1 MALDVNYLMGK
12 TKKTDEEKK
21 KNEEEAQAIIDKVNS
36 GAYNFGVDEDYINSF
51 LDEVNDYVSDVQGSY
66 QNIGYGTA
74 SSIYEDTSQKASAL
88 REKET
93 SIRAYL
99 NTHSNISEDSKNS
112 LLTYLDSYK
121 RFSGNVVTNL
131 YRTKSY
137 YSKWDT
143 EDDYNSYLSQMEER
157 EKLLNYDVSS
167 AQAKKAQLEE
177 KYNSLAG
184 GTVSIVSSAM
194 RSRGGLGNTSYNSAS
209 EDEKKSLKKQIDSLT
224 QEITLASRLQNA
236 EKLKAEA
243 LSASDFREYSKIGAN
258 IENPTMQEAEYGI
271 AFGLGTKKVVNKV
284 TYSREHYA
292 ELALGEGNGSQ
303 NQGSSLYH
311 YMTEQ
316 EVSIYNYYLAKEGEE
331 KADEYLDS
339 IEETLNYR
347 QATNMVEAGKDIPA
361 FEVIMSFS
369 AGLDQA
375 SSGFQGAVKMVTG
388 DDSYTPVSSTQYAS
402 GMVRENLADTGT
414 KLPDWAGGAS
424 LGQVAYDL
432 GVNTVAQV
440 PAMIVGTF
448 AGPTAGAL
456 TTGVSAG
463 GNAYTEKINLGYSK
477 EQASLYAALTGAS
490 EAELSY
496 LLSGIDAVGG
506 KLTGN
511 ALNNLSQKLDN
522 AIARVAIQLG
532 GRMASEFTEEYLQ
545 EILDPFFE
553 NLALGAENEIS
564 LISSDAIYS
573 GILGALTA
581 GFLEGPST
589 VSENV
594 DIYKTGKEIKNSGIA
609 VDGLKSLGE
618 TFSADSVAYRLA
630 GKVDE
635 NTGAYT
641 IGRLFNEVGAEIT
654 AANKADIQKS
664 LERKGIDPKSAEKIT
679 ETLAAVVAGA
689 ELSSAQ
695 AEILNSNKDI
705 AKTVMDV
712 IINPN
717 STVNQRTGKYADLYN
732 LARET
737 AGAKVTENTT
747 QGAQADA
754 GEVIAENATTTSA
767 KKETAFEGEYKVSDG
782 GETFSNVT
790 GEKSEVAKIASIKD
804 GKMTLKLENGEE
816 VDAENVSFGSQDE
829 AIVYETVAKLPDIN
843 AEAAN
848 LLIKNMDLANVS
860 AEVYAKGIEE
870 AYRFGTYSYPAS
882 EMTKEGALTSYLSE
896 QQRMQAYRLGQS
908 SHKAA
913 TEAREATIRKNRK
926 VKSTTDQAK
935 KADSKKGKVHFDG
948 DRETLNQRQKTS
960 VEALEKIAE
969 ALGVEIYLFESP
981 VVNGKRQGANGWY
994 DPKDGSI
1001 HIDIFAGQNGEA
1013 TMLFTAAHE
1022 LTHFIKQWS
1031 PAKFDVLANFLMEEY
1046 GKKGVSVEELVR
1058 AQQEKAKRQ
1067 GREISYDVAFEEV
1080 VADSMET
1087 MLSDGKVMEKL
1098 AKLKAQDKTLWQKI
1112 KSYIDELVSKIKAVY
1127 EGLKPDSLEGQYVAD
1142 MVDAAERL
1150 QELFTEGLA
1159 EAGENFQTIGSIDFE
1174 NFADAKTVDG
1184 EQLFQYRAMEEDES
1198 SYRSMLKKWGKFSD
1212 AQINNLFSTVDK
1224 AMEVIK
1230 DNLEI
1235 LDYAWEAD
1243 IDDRAFSPVKPNS
1256 DSLYQVS
1263 IDFSTLCRKRILQ
1276 QTVQAKL
1283 QEALKRPTTK
1293 EEGIAIRDALIAVQE
1308 EGRQIEVACALCYV
1322 ESARM
1327 KSPPQI
1333 EKFLGNR
1340 ENIIKDFFAS
1350 KSGGNIK
1357 EKIQQAEVAE
1367 REKLGVGNE
1376 SLKHLPK
1383 KAANQIRDAKKAAKA
1398 SYTPTSEEQ
1407 KLIDAAKD
1415 MTVSDFTTP
1424 EGLENLA
1431 KHYRGLFDAYTSY
1444 VRNATKSKGIENDTW
1459 WRAGDSER
1467 IGDVLI
1473 ANMNRENGLRSQSW
1487 SDFQVIHIMDYI
1499 AAVIELST
1507 RNSKMQAYTKVPD
1520 YVELM
1525 GHTGV
1530 MINQSL
1536 IPARDYL
1543 GSLDYDSTEGIDYK
1557 KSLELRDKYHGTV
1570 GTICIGIDNN
1580 QIKQLFEDMT
1590 IDYVIPYHKS
1600 GMAAHTRKA
1609 MHLPTWTEYELYQ
1622 SESNLSDVKAEENAE
1637 KYGVELLDKSDPD
1650 FHKHTSFSEWFDL
1663 KEAQQIAKM
1672 ENTHPSDQAKKKK
1685 YGIMYGG
1692 YMAMQNAANNYLK
1705 LCAQRGLAPV
1715 FSHTKADFTGEDNYW
1730 KVLIDRK
1737 MVDNITGEIIEQKA
1751 IQPIFDEA
1759 EVLRILNDE
1768 LERYPKV
1775 KADQEYAIRRVTEEF
1790 LSGNIKGGMSAEAI
1804 SKAMQK
1810 PVDNVSKTNIVE
1822 AGKEIE
1828 EIKYSDRDSDGRELS
1843 KGQQE
1848 YFKDSK
1854 VRDENGNLLVMYHGT
1869 ANGGF
1874 FTIFEGD
1881 KLSNRTLTSQI
1892 GQGFYFTN
1900 VKEEAKA
1907 YMKNQDI
1914 YGKASKG
1921 TNPYLHEVYLNIT
1934 NPLNVKDD
1942 IDLDA
1947 AKAVYRDGDYDW
1959 FFNDGLPAELNNR
1972 TINGVKLTK
1981 VEVQNTSKEEKASLY
1996 VDYLYQAGGT
2006 KEVLKNMPKA
2016 FKYDKQGGLLE
2027 AMKKNLGHDGIVD
2040 EFKPGKFQYVAF
2052 SSEQIK
2058 QVGNKAP
2065 TTDPDIRYSGRDYSY
2080 EALASKPDMK
2090 VTTVDSDVHKNR
2102 ADVVAEAKKNAAK
2115 IGKINTKD
2123 GSVSV
2128 HVKDIDTDVLLTTA
2142 SLRHGL
2148 DRRLEVNGPVTMKI
2162 GEILTNSIRI
2172 NEMTPS
2178 NDNASGSYA
2187 LIGIAKN
2194 SSGQL
2199 YVVRSVV
2206 NQFSNEVTSV
2216 DVLYAI
2222 NAKTEIEGIKKENQS
2237 GDNPQGSRSE
2247 DRFLSDSTISIA
2259 ELLEYVNQYFP
2270 DILPED
2276 VLKHFGYTA
2285 RPEGKLGE
2293 SVLYQD
2299 RESDGLSNRDLLAN
2313 AFEGVAQND
2322 IEKKK
2327 IEEYKAKIELINSE
2341 EAHLHE
2347 VNEKIK
2353 ELSFAKGP
2361 KDTKQ
2366 LKELHADATRTAN
2379 RISTFDKQLL
2389 RLEASKPLQDVIDRE
2404 RRMAYK
2410 RAQQKGKQ
2418 AVAAARQK
2426 AAETQREIIQRYQ
2439 ESRRKAVEGR
2449 EKTALRHKIKGVVN
2463 ELNQILLHGT
2473 KDKHVMIGLQKAVAE
2488 ALDAVN
2494 MDTIG
2499 AEERIA
2505 KYDVLIA
2512 KANDPDV
2519 IASLTATKN
2528 RIQQQ
2533 GDNLAE
2539 KIAQLKAAYGD
2550 IKNSDDPLV
2559 ANGYDEVIA
2568 SKIDSV
2574 VSTVG
2579 NTPLRAMST
2588 QQLEDVYDMYKMVLT
2603 RIRGANESFMTAKKE
2618 TISSLANRVMAEV
2631 EHVGGKKL
2639 YRLKGAEKIGSFAWN
2654 NLKPVYAF
2662 ERIGS
2667 RTFGEVFKNVRA
2679 GEDTWAKDVTEAK
2692 DFFQEES
2699 RKYRYDKWDLK
2710 RSYSFTSKT
2719 GQNFKLTLPQI
2730 MSLYAYSKRKQAD
2743 KHLEL
2748 GGFVFD
2754 SNIEITEKKNGIPV
2768 KYTVN
2773 TATAH
2778 NISREILSDII
2789 GKLTAEQK
2797 AFVDEMQ
2804 RYLSSTMG
2812 EKGNEVSLSMYGVKL
2827 FKEENYFPLKS
2838 AKQFMFEQNETAGE
2852 VKIKNS
2858 GFSKETTVNASN
2870 PIVLSDFMDVW
2881 ANHVNDMSMYHAFVL
2896 PLEDF
2901 NRVFNYKTP
2910 TSESMDTESVKQFIQ
2925 NAYGKEANDYISQLI
2940 KDLNGG
2946 AVSDPRE
2953 TTAKRLIAN
2962 FKKAAVFSSAS
2973 VVIQQPSAIGRAF
2986 AIIDSKY
2993 FIGGK
2998 VGAKGHKTLWEEVK
3012 KYAPVAAIKE
3022 MGYFDTN
3029 MGRSTVDF
3037 ITGKEYRSF
3046 AEKAKGIFTDSEYRD
3061 EVLSKAPALADE
3073 ITWCSIWNAVKRETK
3088 AKNPGL
3094 DIRSEEFLNKAGERF
3109 TEVITKTQVYDSVL
3123 SRSANMRSKSTF
3135 MNMWTAFMAEP
3146 TTSINMLEDALR
3158 QGKRGNKA
3166 YARKAIGAVYG
3177 SMVLNSVLVS
3187 LVYAARDDDEDE
3199 TFLEKYLSSLATEII
3214 DGINPLTYLPFF
3226 KDVWSALQGF
3236 DIERADMSL
3245 ITKLIDAGQS
3255 AIKVFSEDTE
3265 DMSEEEL
3272 EAHDKKVV
3280 EAIWD
3285 VIDNI
3290 SSLVGIPVKNM
3301 RRDINGAINLVET
3314 VVKDISGRKSTF
3326 GSIADKV
3333 GDAVKNALPIIGWM
3347 EDESKGDK
3355 LYEAIMDGD
3364 ETYAERL
3371 EDGFSSE
3378 NSRNSAIR
3386 TALRDNDPRIR
3397 EAALARI
3404 SGDPATYMR
3413 IAKEI
3418 IADGF
3423 SQDDVVKAINAEI
3436 NAINKGES
3444 ESSSG
3449 SSKATGFFSVDDY
3462 IAALEGRDQAAAVAV
3477 RSDIIN
3483 TYIANGKDGE
3493 EAEKSFTSSFKSAV
3507 WEGYENGELTESQVM
3522 AMLTNYAGMDEAEV
3536 EIKFEVYEWKAT
3548 VPGADDITASAI
3560 ADYNEYAEPA
3570 GISKADYYTAWRIYC
3585 DTDADVDPTTGEG
3598 IAYSKVKKVMPQIDA
3613 LPLTSE
3619 QKTALA
3625 LCWWAKS
3632 TVQKYKTW

>member
-1 MALDVNYLMGK
+1 MALDINYLMGK

-36 GAYNFGVDEDYINSF
+36 GVYNFGVDEDYINSF
-51 LDEVNDYVSDVQGSY
+51 LDEVNGYVSDVQGSY

-74 SSIYEDTSQKASAL
+74 SSIYENTSQKASAL

-137 YSKWDT
+137 YNKWDT

-271 AFGLGTKKVVNKV
+271 AFGLGTKKVANKV

-402 GMVRENLADTGT
+402 SIVRENLADTGA

-477 EQASLYAALTGAS
+477 EQASFYAALTGAS

-511 ALNNLSQKLDN
+511 AINNLSQKLDS

-589 VSENV
+589 ISENV
-594 DIYKTGKEIKNSGIA
+594 DIYKTGKEIKNSGVA

-618 TFSADSVAYRLA
+618 TFPADSVAYRLA

-679 ETLAAVVAGA
+679 ETLAAVVAGT

-737 AGAKVTENTT
+737 AGAKVTENTN
-747 QGAQADA
+747 QGAQTDA
-754 GEVIAENATTTSA
+754 GEVVEENATTTLGNE
-767 KKETAFEGEYKVSDG
+767 KTAFEGEYKVSDG

-829 AIVYETVAKLPDIN
+829 AIVYETVAKLPNIN

-882 EMTKEGALTSYLSE
+882 EMTKAGALTSYLSE

-913 TEAREATIRKNRK
+913 TEAKEATIRKKRT
-926 VKSTTDQAK
+926 VQSTTDQAK
-935 KADSKKGKVHFDG
+935 KADSKGGKVHFG
-948 DRETLNQRQKTS
+948 GNKEVLNQRQKTS
-960 VEALEKIAE
+960 VEALEDIAK
-969 ALGVEIYLFESP
+969 ALGIEIYLFESP
-981 VVNGKRQGANGWY
+981 VVNGKRQGANGWF

-1022 LTHFIKQWS
+1022 LTHFIKEWS

-1046 GKKGVSVEELVR
+1046 GKNGVSVEELVR

-1098 AKLKAQDKTLWQKI
+1098 AKLKAKDKTLWQKI
-1112 KSYIDELVSKIKAVY
+1112 KSYIDELVSKIKAAY
-1127 EGLKPDSLEGQYVAD
+1127 EGLNPDSLEGQYVAD
-1142 MVDAAERL
+1142 MVDAVEKL
-1150 QELFTEGLA
+1150 QQLFTEGVI
-1159 EAGENFQTIGSIDFE
+1159 EASDNFKAAQETETETENEPED
-1174 NFADAKTVDG
+1174 
-1184 EQLFQYRAMEEDES
+1184 LFSLREISEISEDEYKEAES
-1198 SYRSMLKKWGKFSD
+1198 FFGATKNYDVAGYLLLNGKMLDFSGKHWGDDYSTSRQVDHRDIWDVWENSD
-1212 AQINNLFSTVDK
+1212 KDGVDEMINMIGNGNIRLMPENGGINLAVMPNEEQMKTLRGYINHFK
-1224 AMEVIK
+1224 GEVV
-1230 DNLEI
+1230 L
-1235 LDYAWEAD
+1235 D
-1243 IDDRAFSPVKPNS
+1243 IDQVGGDTIHSAIYDRGTSSSRIISDIRNYFEDGIVPEGNS
-1256 DSLYQVS
+1256 
-1263 IDFSTLCRKRILQ
+1263 
-1276 QTVQAKL
+1276 
-1283 QEALKRPTTK
+1283 
-1293 EEGIAIRDALIAVQE
+1293 
-1308 EGRQIEVACALCYV
+1308 
-1322 ESARM
+1322 
-1327 KSPPQI
+1327 
-1333 EKFLGNR
+1333 
-1340 ENIIKDFFAS
+1340 
-1350 KSGGNIK
+1350 NIK
-1357 EKIQQAEVAE
+1357 W
-1367 REKLGVGNE
+1367 
-1376 SLKHLPK
+1376 SL
-1383 KAANQIRDAKKAAKA
+1383 
-1398 SYTPTSEEQ
+1398 
-1407 KLIDAAKD
+1407 
-1415 MTVSDFTTP
+1415 
-1424 EGLENLA
+1424 
-1431 KHYRGLFDAYTSY
+1431 
-1444 VRNATKSKGIENDTW
+1444 
-1459 WRAGDSER
+1459 
-1467 IGDVLI
+1467 
-1473 ANMNRENGLRSQSW
+1473 
-1487 SDFQVIHIMDYI
+1487 
-1499 AAVIELST
+1499 
-1507 RNSKMQAYTKVPD
+1507 
-1520 YVELM
+1520 
-1525 GHTGV
+1525 
-1530 MINQSL
+1530 
-1536 IPARDYL
+1536 
-1543 GSLDYDSTEGIDYK
+1543 
-1557 KSLELRDKYHGTV
+1557 
-1570 GTICIGIDNN
+1570 
-1580 QIKQLFEDMT
+1580 
-1590 IDYVIPYHKS
+1590 
-1600 GMAAHTRKA
+1600 
-1609 MHLPTWTEYELYQ
+1609 
-1622 SESNLSDVKAEENAE
+1622 
-1637 KYGVELLDKSDPD
+1637 
-1650 FHKHTSFSEWFDL
+1650 
-1663 KEAQQIAKM
+1663 
-1672 ENTHPSDQAKKKK
+1672 
-1685 YGIMYGG
+1685 
-1692 YMAMQNAANNYLK
+1692 
-1705 LCAQRGLAPV
+1705 
-1715 FSHTKADFTGEDNYW
+1715 
-1730 KVLIDRK
+1730 
-1737 MVDNITGEIIEQKA
+1737 
-1751 IQPIFDEA
+1751 
-1759 EVLRILNDE
+1759 
-1768 LERYPKV
+1768 
-1775 KADQEYAIRRVTEEF
+1775 
-1790 LSGNIKGGMSAEAI
+1790 
-1804 SKAMQK
+1804 
-1810 PVDNVSKTNIVE
+1810 
-1822 AGKEIE
+1822 
-1828 EIKYSDRDSDGRELS
+1828 RDSDGNEIS
-1843 KGQQE
+1843 EQQAE

-1854 VRDENGNLLVMYHGT
+1854 VRDEKGSLAVVYHGT
-1869 ANGGF
+1869 RKADFTKFNRNFNF
-1874 FTIFEGD
+1874 FTDSREMAESYSPNGEMFSGYLDIKNPFTIDAKGEKWSKIPIDGETKKFLDKYGASTFKEQGQWRTTPADIASAIQDGIDEGEFDYDGIIIKNVDDTGSYYKTRDNIVADDFIAFNSNQFKNLDNKTPTEDADVRYSLRNDEGD
-1881 KLSNRTLTSQI
+1881 PRKVTEEGVRDLLQRAYNGEFDRDTYVPVSIKTPSIIIEHLNGYIQMKDLPI
-1892 GQGFYFTN
+1892 IMN
-1900 VKEEAKA
+1900 VGKVQQMMEEDDGRYDGGSRLHGLDEDQVISIFKGMFDPE
-1907 YMKNQDI
+1907 YIVYQQDNGRGVAI
-1914 YGKASKG
+1914 VKYAGGKANRALAVIDFGSNGKVG
-1921 TNPYLHEVYLNIT
+1921 NEKNPVYLNGYQGGFYNILVTAFSPDSLESYLGREENIIVYEKKKGNSRGSSGSLVPSLSNESPFFEKRIT
-1934 NPLNVKDD
+1934 QKGDDVKYSLRSDKITQEAEKDLLGSVAKYFGISGAEAKQSLGPIIGEMSTSLLEGKGD
-1942 IDLDA
+1942 INSLQQKLFETAFEKGKQTEDLRKEYEEIRKYIKETAIYVDEGA
-1947 AKAVYRDGDYDW
+1947 RSDFGGDYETFRKSNMGKLRLTSDPKAMSIDD
-1959 FFNDGLPAELNNR
+1959 FYSELAGMSLGFDSSITDPKAQLEEIADFMDR
-1972 TINGVKLTK
+1972 TGR
-1981 VEVQNTSKEEKASLY
+1981 NTYNLDRYANKEEYIFA
-1996 VDYLYQAGGT
+1996 
-2006 KEVLKNMPKA
+2006 
-2016 FKYDKQGGLLE
+2016 
-2027 AMKKNLGHDGIVD
+2027 AMKDSGISDAV
-2040 EFKPGKFQYVAF
+2040 
-2052 SSEQIK
+2052 
-2058 QVGNKAP
+2058 VGYYMAMNEAA
-2065 TTDPDIRYSGRDYSY
+2065 SY
-2080 EALASKPDMK
+2080 EA
-2090 VTTVDSDVHKNR
+2090 
-2102 ADVVAEAKKNAAK
+2102 AENEDGFAA
-2115 IGKINTKD
+2115 
-2123 GSVSV
+2123 
-2128 HVKDIDTDVLLTTA
+2128 
-2142 SLRHGL
+2142 
-2148 DRRLEVNGPVTMKI
+2148 
-2162 GEILTNSIRI
+2162 
-2172 NEMTPS
+2172 
-2178 NDNASGSYA
+2178 
-2187 LIGIAKN
+2187 
-2194 SSGQL
+2194 
-2199 YVVRSVV
+2199 
-2206 NQFSNEVTSV
+2206 
-2216 DVLYAI
+2216 
-2222 NAKTEIEGIKKENQS
+2222 
-2237 GDNPQGSRSE
+2237 
-2247 DRFLSDSTISIA
+2247 
-2259 ELLEYVNQYFP
+2259 
-2270 DILPED
+2270 
-2276 VLKHFGYTA
+2276 
-2285 RPEGKLGE
+2285 
-2293 SVLYQD
+2293 D
-2299 RESDGLSNRDLLAN
+2299 REGLSNRSLLAN
-2313 AFEGVAQND
+2313 AFEGIAQNS
-2322 IEKKK
+2322 IEKQK
-2327 IEEYKAKIELINSE
+2327 ILEYKSKIELINSE

-2418 AVAAARQK
+2418 AVTAARQK

-2439 ESRRKAVEGR
+2439 ESRKKAVEGR

-2505 KYDVLIA
+2505 KYDALIA

-2539 KIAQLKAAYGD
+2539 KIAQLKATYGD

-2639 YRLKGAEKIGSFAWN
+2639 YRLKGADKIGRFAWN

-2699 RKYRYDKWDLK
+2699 RKYRYDKWDMK

-2804 RYLSSTMG
+2804 KYLSSTMG

-3029 MGRSTVDF
+3029 MGRSTIDF

-3046 AEKAKGIFTDSEYRD
+3046 VEKAKGIFIDSEYRD

-3094 DIRSEEFLNKAGERF
+3094 NIRSEEFLNKAGERF

-3199 TFLEKYLSSLATEII
+3199 TFLEKYLSSLATEIV

-3255 AIKVFSEDTE
+3255 AIKVFGEDTE
-3265 DMSEEEL
+3265 DMTEEEL

-3314 VVKDISGRKSTF
+3314 VEKDLGGRESTF

-3355 LYEAIMDGD
+3355 LYEAIINGD

-3404 SGDPATYMR
+3404 DGDPATYLR
-3413 IAKEI
+3413 IAKAI

-3423 SQDDVVKAINAEI
+3423 GQDDVVKAINAEI

-3444 ESSSG
+3444 EGSSG

-3483 TYIANGKDGE
+3483 TYIANGKDSE

-3507 WEGYENGELTESQVM
+3507 WEGYENGELTKSQVS

-3560 ADYNEYAEPA
+3560 ADYNEYCEPA

-3613 LPLTSE
+3613 LPLTSA